1 MDKNNDFA
9 HLVSRRGNL
18 EHPWSTVTPPPEGLI
33 SFTGGIPDPA
43 TLPLEELSV
52 AAKKTFSNR
61 GVDSLQ
67 YAGSAGDI
75 RLRSLIAERITGI
88 QEVQLSPE
96 NVVLTNGSSQALDI
110 ICAAFIDEGD
120 VVLSE
125 TPTFTGSLWTMRS
138 HGAQIFP
145 INIEKDGFD
154 TSSLENRLEDL
165 KEEGVTAKF
174 IYLTPD
180 FQNPTGIR
188 MDLNTRKKIVGLA
201 KEYGTFIVEDTAY
214 SELVLDGPSLPSLFS
229 LGPDS
234 VVQMSTFSKI
244 IGPGL
249 RLGWLTGA
257 PPIVHSSTWS
267 RTDMGSSVTTSNIVA
282 QFIEDG
288 FLDPHINKMKNV
300 YRNKRDTFDR
310 VLNEMLHGIV
320 SWNTPEGGFFFW
332 LTANDNVDVKLLLEE
347 ARNSG
352 IAFAPG
358 FRFNVESNTPS
369 QGIRLAFSE
378 VSTEN
383 IPEGISRLSKAI
395 QKFT

>member
-1 MDKNNDFA
+1 MNKNNDFA

-52 AAKKTFSNR
+52 AAKKTFSNH

-67 YAGSAGDI
+67 YRGSFGEI
-75 RLRSLIAERITGI
+75 RLRSLIAERITNI
-88 QEVQLSPE
+88 QKVQLSPE

-138 HGAQIFP
+138 HGAKILP
-145 INIEKDGFD
+145 VTIETTGLD
-154 TSSLENRLEDL
+154 TSNLEGTLEDL
-165 KEEGVTAKF
+165 KVQGVTPKF

-188 MDLNTRKKIVGLA
+188 MDLNTRKTIVGLA
-201 KEYGTFIVEDTAY
+201 RQYGTFIVEDTAY

-229 LGPDS
+229 LDPDS

-244 IGPGL
+244 VGPGL

-257 PPIVHSSTWS
+257 PPIVQASTWS
-267 RTDMGSSVTTSNIVA
+267 RTDMGSSVTISNIVA

-288 FLDPHINKMKNV
+288 YLDPHINKMKTV
-300 YRNKRDTFDR
+300 YRDKRDTLDR
-310 VLNEMLHGIV
+310 VLNEMLHGIA
-320 SWNTPEGGFFFW
+320 SWNSPEGGFFFW
-332 LTANDNVDVKLLLEE
+332 ITANDNIDVPTLLEE

-352 IAFAPG
+352 VGFAAG
-358 FRFNVESNTPS
+358 FRFNVEPDTPS
-369 QGIRLAFSE
+369 QGVRLAFSE
-378 VSTEN
+378 VSLDN
-383 IPEGISRLSKAI
+383 IPEGISRLSKAM
-395 QKFT
+395 QKLL